1 MLSEQ
6 VRLSAYSQQSFF
18 FFVYQI
24 KQIVPIYHNI
34 ILISVQKGKYT
45 CIIRSAYINCFN
57 TSLFAC
63 ICSFFLLLS
72 MEKYEE
78 IALGWEGERRRAR
91 GRGRGSVNWRIRR
104 RAMRLCVNIAEHAN
118 KCDVKDNNNKK
129 TPWCTEESEFH
140 AIFLVASRRIV
151 MWCGPYG
158 NYVFLSVHPPRIWQR
173 SVLMCCLR

>member
-1 MLSEQ
+1 MDPAQQRETEHYLFAIHTARREWESPGTQNQPNMSALRHPQRCDRPVENATHKINKRQ
-6 VRLSAYSQQSFF
+6 SIRLGRQYNAERTSASVCLFTTIFF

-78 IALGWEGERRRAR
+78 IALGWEREREGEQ
-91 GRGRGSVNWRIRR
+91 
-104 RAMRLCVNIAEHAN
+104 
-118 KCDVKDNNNKK
+118 
-129 TPWCTEESEFH
+129 EEEGEE
-140 AIFLVASRRIV
+140 A
-151 MWCGPYG
+151 
-158 NYVFLSVHPPRIWQR
+158 
-173 SVLMCCLR
+173 